1 MPLINWAAIDWVS
14 LVASSLL
21 VLLVAHIGERTVVWQ
36 SHARGR
42 GDCNSVRCRV
52 RALVLRS

>member
-14 LVASSLL
+14 LVAVIPSSPDRGT
-21 VLLVAHIGERTVVWQ
+21 HRRETVVWQ

-42 GDCNSVRCRV
+42 GDCNFVRYRL
-52 RALVLRS
+52 RGLVLRS